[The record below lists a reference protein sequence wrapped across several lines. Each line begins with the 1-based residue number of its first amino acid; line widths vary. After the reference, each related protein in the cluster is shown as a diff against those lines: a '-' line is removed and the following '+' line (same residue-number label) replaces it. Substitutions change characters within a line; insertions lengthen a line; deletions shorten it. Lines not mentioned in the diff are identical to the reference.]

1 MWFREDPFW
10 CASKSSLNAKR
21 EFLKICE
28 FRDTCRSEWQ
38 MTVDVV
44 IYKRKHYNQE
54 NDLYNIQRNPLLNK
68 QKIPR
73 STEIKSCI
81 LSPWLNQVTRHK
93 KQVSMDAFAAW
104 PGSFRGIKASQIVS
118 SSEGFQEATMFHLD
132 FYSGNALACPSVS
145 AKRNERYTGA
155 ETVPTA
161 FHPIKWSRC
170 PVRGFQASV
179 DPSSV
184 DNRPRNA

>member
-1 MWFREDPFW
+1 MNSAIHVE
-10 CASKSSLNAKR
+10 ASDKWLLTVVFS
-21 EFLKICE
+21 IC
-28 FRDTCRSEWQ
+28 
-38 MTVDVV
+38 
-44 IYKRKHYNQE
+44 KRKHYNQE

-68 QKIPR
+68 QMIPQ
-73 STEIKSCI
+73 SAEVKSCI

-93 KQVSMDAFAAW
+93 KQVSMDAFTAW
-104 PGSFRGIKASQIVS
+104 PEPFRGIKASQIVS

-161 FHPIKWSRC
+161 SHPIKWSRC
-170 PVRGFQASV
+170 PVGGFQASV